1 MKKLILST
9 VLIAV
14 SFACN
19 KTASNESLKSD
30 ETSKQSYSVGYDLG
44 QQIPRAIGSL
54 DKMDIDQFVLGM
66 KDALKKTPQLTE
78 EEIKT
83 MVEQYR
89 SAAMAER
96 AKEISSVGTKNIE
109 EGKAF
114 LAENKTKDGV
124 KETASGLQYK
134 IVKAGSAKKPKAT
147 DKVEVHYEG
156 TLLNGT
162 IFDSSY
168 KRGKTIEFGLNQVI
182 KGWTEGV
189 QLIGE
194 GGEIMLYIPSELA
207 YGSNGSG
214 RDIGPNATLIFK
226 VELIKIK

>member
-9 VLIAV
+9 VLIAM

-19 KTASNESLKSD
+19 KSANNESLKSD
-30 ETSKQSYSVGYDLG
+30 DASKKSYSVGYDLG

-96 AKEISSVGTKNIE
+96 AKEISSVGTKNVE

-207 YGSNGSG
+207 YGSNGQG

-226 VELIKIK
+226 VELVKIK

>member
-9 VLIAV
+9 VLIAI

-19 KTASNESLKSD
+19 KTTSNESVKSD
-30 ETSKQSYSVGYDLG
+30 DVSKKSYSVGYDLG

-89 SAAMAER
+89 AAAMAER
-96 AKEISSVGTKNIE
+96 AKEFSSVGKTNMD

-114 LAENKTKDGV
+114 LAENKTKPGV

-134 IVKAGSAKKPKAT
+134 VVKAGSAKKPKAT

-156 TLLNGT
+156 TLINGT

-168 KRGKTIEFGLNQVI
+168 KRGQTIEFGLNQVI

-214 RDIGPNATLIFK
+214 KDIGPNATIIFK